1 MELRAVMEEIVKD
14 IADATETLFRTMIA
28 VDLKYNSSSLVD
40 ETHIK
45 TDVSGFVSFMGK
57 YYGTIGIFCSKNF
70 SLKIASGMLMEEIT
84 EVTTEV
90 IDAISEV
97 SNMVAGN
104 VKTKI
109 TENYGE
115 MELSIP
121 IVMLGKGIMPE
132 ATDNSLMSCFTKEP
146 WLLTNFSSGDET
158 FNVGLLLRESV
169 EHNA

>member
-57 YYGTIGIFCSKNF
+57 YYGTIGIFCSRNF
-70 SLKIASGMLMEEIT
+70 SLKIASSMLMEEIT

-121 IVMLGKGIMPE
+121 IVMLGNGIAPE

-158 FNVGLLLRESV
+158 FNVGLLLRESA
-169 EHNA
+169 EYNA

>member
-1 MELRAVMEEIVKD
+1 MELSAVMEDIVKD
-14 IADATETLFRTMIA
+14 IPDATETLFRTMIA
-28 VDLKYNSSSLVD
+28 MDLKYNSSFLAD

-45 TDVSGFVSFMGK
+45 SDVSGFVSFMGK
-57 YYGTIGIFCSKNF
+57 YHGTIGTFCSKKF
-70 SLKIASGMLMEEIT
+70 SLKIASSMLMEEIT

-90 IDAISEV
+90 IDTISEV
-97 SNMVAGN
+97 SNMIAGN

-115 MELSIP
+115 MGLSVP
-121 IVMLGKGIMPE
+121 IVMLGNGIMPE

-158 FNVGLLLRESV
+158 FNIGLLLRESG
-169 EHNA
+169 